1 MGKLM
6 QLLTHPDEL
15 KAVIQLLG
23 FRKLKYKRD
32 PSKQPRSAVRCY
44 EMLGI
49 TSRSF
54 VKVIEELHP
63 DLRDAVMVFYLL
75 LRALDT
81 VEDDMTLDPK
91 FKVPWLQ
98 SFPDLLKLKEYSYD
112 GVHESERDRI
122 TVVEF
127 TDILTEYHKLS
138 PEIQDVL
145 KDICTR
151 MGNGM
156 AKYILDEQFNLEGVN
171 TTEDYNLYCHY
182 VAGIVGE
189 GLTKLFMIVNFGD
202 KSLADDNYYKA
213 DSMGLF
219 LQKTNIIRDFNEDLN
234 DGRSFWPKEIWSQ
247 YTDKLTEFTDKNS
260 EEGRRKGL
268 ECINHLVLNALD
280 HVEDVLV
287 YLSLVKE
294 PSTFSFCAIPQ
305 VMAIAT
311 LELVYNNPAV
321 LYRHVKIRRGTT
333 CKLILQSRTYPE
345 VVKVFRHYLRK
356 IHHRSNVEDPHYFE
370 IGLKVAKLEQIC
382 DMLYP
387 DESAIPPN
395 VKVTNKYQSLVIS
408 RSNIDDEVMK
418 VIAAEELQC
427 NLAIGA
433 TLLFVGGIIYKCF
446 TLL

>member
-1 MGKLM
+1 M
-6 QLLTHPDEL
+6 
-15 KAVIQLLG
+15 
-23 FRKLKYKRD
+23 
-32 PSKQPRSAVRCY
+32 
-44 EMLGI
+44 
-49 TSRSF
+49 
-54 VKVIEELHP
+54 
-63 DLRDAVMVFYLL
+63 
-75 LRALDT
+75 
-81 VEDDMTLDPK
+81 
-91 FKVPWLQ
+91 
-98 SFPDLLKLKEYSYD
+98 
-112 GVHESERDRI
+112 
-122 TVVEF
+122 
-127 TDILTEYHKLS
+127 
-138 PEIQDVL
+138 
-145 KDICTR
+145 
-151 MGNGM
+151 
-156 AKYILDEQFNLEGVN
+156 
-171 TTEDYNLYCHY
+171 
-182 VAGIVGE
+182 
-189 GLTKLFMIVNFGD
+189 
-202 KSLADDNYYKA
+202 
-213 DSMGLF
+213 
-219 LQKTNIIRDFNEDLN
+219 
-234 DGRSFWPKEIWSQ
+234 
-247 YTDKLTEFTDKNS
+247 
-260 EEGRRKGL
+260 
-268 ECINHLVLNALD
+268 VLNALD